1 MPSWTPSSWRDFP
14 IQQQP
19 VYADPTRVESV
30 LSQIARLPPLVH
42 PGEVDALKNSL
53 AAAGRGEAFLLQG
66 GDCAERFEDCSKGP
80 IERKLKILLQMSLV
94 LTWGARLPVV
104 RVGRIAGQFAKPR
117 SKPTEMVD
125 GLEIPSYRGDNVN
138 SHDPGDRE
146 PNPDRLLQAYHHSAA
161 TLNYLRA
168 LLDGGVADLQH
179 PEHWNLAFVQ
189 EARARGQY
197 EDLIARIHDTLDFMR
212 ATGVGDAESWRR
224 VDLFTSHEGLLL
236 AYEQAHT
243 EAVGARHYN
252 LGAHMLWIGDR
263 TRQVDGAH
271 FEYFRGI
278 ENPIGLKVGPS
289 MSPEDLLAS
298 LRVLNPENELGKV
311 TLITRFGAAR
321 AAELLPPLLDAV
333 KREGSQVVWSS
344 DPMHGNTVSTS
355 TGIKTRDFG
364 QIVGE
369 LEAVFAAHRSA
380 GTILGGV
387 HFELTGDDVTEC
399 TGGAQGLS
407 NEDLELRYQSY
418 CDPRLN
424 YAQSLEL
431 AFLLSGWLR
440 ENGPGGRS

>member
-1 MPSWTPSSWRDFP
+1 MSSWTPSSWQALP

-19 VYADPTRVESV
+19 DYADSAHVAAV
-30 LSQIARLPPLVH
+30 LDRISGLPPLVH
-42 PGEVDALKNSL
+42 PGEVDALKSSL

-66 GDCAERFEDCSKGP
+66 GDCAERFVDCAKGP

-117 SKPTEMVD
+117 SRPTEIVD
-125 GLEIPSYRGDNVN
+125 GVEIPSYRGDNVN
-138 SHDPGDRE
+138 SHDTSERS
-146 PNPDRLLQAYHHSAA
+146 PNPDRLLQAYHSAA

-179 PEHWNLAFVQ
+179 PEHWDLAFVQ
-189 EARARGQY
+189 EAQARGQY

-212 ATGVGDAESWRR
+212 ATGVGDTNSWKR
-224 VDLFTSHEGLLL
+224 VELFTSHEGLLL

-243 EAVGARHYN
+243 EAVGQKHYN

-263 TRQVDGAH
+263 TRQLDGAH
-271 FEYFRGI
+271 LEYFRGI
-278 ENPIGLKVGPS
+278 SNPIGVKVGPT
-289 MSPEDLLAS
+289 MAPAELVDI
-298 LRVLNPENELGKV
+298 LRCLNPENELGRV
-311 TLITRFGAAR
+311 TLITRFGAQK
-321 AAELLPPLLDAV
+321 AAESLPPLIDAV
-333 KREGSQVVWSS
+333 QQSGCQVVWSS
-344 DPMHGNTVSTS
+344 DPMHGNTVSTGS
-355 TGIKTRDFG
+355 GIKTRDFG
-364 QIVGE
+364 QIVKE
-369 LEAVFAAHRSA
+369 LEAVFAAHRAA
-380 GTILGGV
+380 GSVLGGV

-407 NEDLELRYQSY
+407 SEDLSERYQSY

-431 AFLLSGWLR
+431 AFLIAGWLR
-440 ENGPGGRS
+440 EAQTMEKA